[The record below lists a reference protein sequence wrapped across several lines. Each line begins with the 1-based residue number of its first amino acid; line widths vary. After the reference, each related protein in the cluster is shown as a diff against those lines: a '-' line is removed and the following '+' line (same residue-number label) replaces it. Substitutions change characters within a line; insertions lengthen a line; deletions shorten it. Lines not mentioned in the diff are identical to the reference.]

1 MNFLVKNP
9 RIDEFDGMSFSDEE
23 NSNKGLRFEL
33 VDVLNPYMRPIKQV
47 IFYNQAPGLIE
58 DWMNNLPVSRG
69 GNLPDDEEN
78 PWSINN
84 VDKNLRIFKNAEFY
98 EYDFGGDYV
107 SRYSRDIK
115 DKNGNVIHN
124 EGDIV
129 VDRGNH
135 PRITR
140 KKTIL
145 CQFQYVFEDV
155 LDDFGMPIFDDNM
168 RAKVKIARDENGQA
182 KRTWVAGFD
191 PDSVGESIKRMYE
204 LYTGQTSSSS
214 PIPDDDDGADYGDY
228 DNDDDDNDDDVDET
242 TVQTQRRQTNR
253 PKNGRQ

>member
-9 RIDEFDGMSFSDEE
+9 RIEKFDGMSFSDNE
-23 NSNKGLRFEL
+23 NENLGLRFEL

-47 IFYNQAPGLIE
+47 IFYSQAPGLIE
-58 DWMNNLPVSRG
+58 DWMNNLPASRG
-69 GNLPDDEEN
+69 GNLPDDDEN
-78 PWSINN
+78 PWSLND
-84 VDKNLRIFKNAEFY
+84 VDKNLRVFKNAEFY

-107 SRYSRDIK
+107 SRYSRNIEDK
-115 DKNGNVIHN
+115 DGNVIHH

-129 VDRGNH
+129 VDRGGN

-155 LDDFGMPIFDDNM
+155 LDDYGMPVFDDNM

-182 KRTWVAGFD
+182 RRTWVAGFD
-191 PDSVGESIKRMYE
+191 PDSVGESLKRMYE

-214 PIPDDDDGADYGDY
+214 PIPDDDDGADFGE
-228 DNDDDDNDDDVDET
+228 DDDDEDTDVDNT
-242 TVQTQRRQTNR
+242 PPARQQQRQQRPNRPTNR
-253 PKNGRQ
+253 

>member
-9 RIDEFDGMSFSDEE
+9 RIETFNGVSFSDNE
-23 NSNKGLRFEL
+23 NDNLGLRFEL

-58 DWMNNLPVSRG
+58 DWMNNLPASRG
-69 GNLPDDEEN
+69 GNLQDDDEN
-78 PWSINN
+78 PWSLDN
-84 VDKNLRIFKNAEFY
+84 VDKNLRVFKNAEFY
-98 EYDFGGDYV
+98 DYDFGGDYI
-107 SRYSRDIK
+107 SRYSRDITDK
-115 DKNGNVIHN
+115 DGNVLHA

-129 VDRGNH
+129 VDRSGN

-155 LDDFGMPIFDDNM
+155 LDEFGMPIFDDNM

-214 PIPDDDDGADYGDY
+214 PIPDDDDGADYGD
-228 DNDDDDNDDDVDET
+228 DVDDDVDDDDDN
-242 TVQTQRRQTNR
+242 QTPPAAQSRNNR
-253 PKNGRQ
+253 PNRPNNR